1 MYLDSINICLGAM
14 SLLKYTSIAVPDLN
28 TIIYTM
34 GEFTSNTV
42 RKTIFMIL
50 LIYFLFGFMSYF
62 ILALYQYGFFNLTY
76 ALLRSCI
83 VFLNGFI
90 INEQQVLLSKE
101 SVENLIGYNGYLLTF
116 TMLVVINI
124 LIRQVMI
131 NIVAIYMH
139 NDYNAAKKKSADM
152 LKATQA

>member
-34 GEFTSNTV
+34 SEFTSNTV

-62 ILALYQYGFFNLTY
+62 ILALYQYGFFFLTY

-90 INEQQVLLSKE
+90 INEQ
-101 SVENLIGYNGYLLTF
+101 
-116 TMLVVINI
+116 
-124 LIRQVMI
+124 
-131 NIVAIYMH
+131 
-139 NDYNAAKKKSADM
+139 
-152 LKATQA
+152 